1 MDIIDSSHEGIM
13 WLHFQPTTDA
23 KAFYFCVC
31 YLPPSDSTRNI
42 DHGEFYDTL
51 LYQSFSHCNDE
62 LFYIC
67 GDFNGR
73 CGDLEDYIAGVDC
86 IPDRDVIDFTINK
99 EGERLCDF
107 LIDSNCCIM
116 NGRNCLENNFTFVG
130 TQGASVVDYCIM
142 PYEHLSKYE
151 AFRVCLTSDLLS
163 KANLH
168 NKINSAITVP
178 DHSLLLWTFT
188 VECTNVKKKK
198 YAIGLPVTYE
208 KYDRLVPDN
217 FLQEDLSILND
228 GIRKI
233 QQSVNTQEELDNVC
247 SKLILT
253 LKTEMNDKM
262 THRTVKIQPSGNNK
276 KRKVNKPWWS
286 DSLSELWNEQCKA
299 EKAMLKGQKSIRNRL
314 RHVFVAARKRFNR
327 EVQRAKR
334 QYIRQ
339 KQAEIDEL
347 QSKNQTMFWKE
358 IGKIGV
364 GQERRK
370 NIPLEIL
377 KPDGSVSS
385 DVTEVLGK
393 WESDFTSL
401 LNPIESTSTPGPMN
415 ITHST
420 QNNENLSGYL
430 QDPIQMTEIESAL
443 KRMKSNKATGI
454 DEISMEVLKCRNIR
468 QTLCVL
474 FNKCFTLGKI
484 PNMWK
489 MGIITPV
496 PKSSTSDTRDPLSYR
511 GIHITSA
518 LYKLYCNILNERLS
532 KWESELEILSD
543 AQNGFQQDMGS
554 DCISS

>member
-1 MDIIDSSHEGIM
+1 
-13 WLHFQPTTDA
+13 
-23 KAFYFCVC
+23 
-31 YLPPSDSTRNI
+31 
-42 DHGEFYDTL
+42 
-51 LYQSFSHCNDE
+51 
-62 LFYIC
+62 
-67 GDFNGR
+67 
-73 CGDLEDYIAGVDC
+73 
-86 IPDRDVIDFTINK
+86 
-99 EGERLCDF
+99 
-107 LIDSNCCIM
+107 M
-116 NGRNCLENNFTFVG
+116 NGRNCLENNFTYVG
-130 TQGASVVDYCIM
+130 TQGVSVVDYCFT

-151 AFRVCLTSDLLS
+151 AFRVCLTSDLLNNA
-163 KANLH
+163 KLH
-168 NKINSAITVP
+168 NKINSATSAP

-188 VECTNVKKKK
+188 VECTNVRKKGV
-198 YAIGLPVTYE
+198 IGESVSYE

-228 GIRKI
+228 GIRNI

-247 SKLILT
+247 SRLIST
-253 LKTEMNDKM
+253 LKTEMSDKM
-262 THRTVKIQPSGNNK
+262 THRTVKILPSGDNK

-299 EKAMLKGQKSIRNRL
+299 EKAMLKGQNSIRNRL
-314 RHVFVAARKRFNR
+314 RHVFVTARKRFNR

-339 KQAEIDEL
+339 KQAEINEL

-393 WESDFTSL
+393 WESDFESL
-401 LNPIESTSTPGPMN
+401 LNPINSTSNPELVN
-415 ITHST
+415 INMHST
-420 QNNENLSGYL
+420 QNNENMSCYL

-454 DEISMEVLKCRNIR
+454 DEIPMEVLKCRNIR

-474 FNKCFTLGKI
+474 YNKCFSLGKI

-489 MGIITPV
+489 
-496 PKSSTSDTRDPLSYR
+496 SSPRYQSLRQLTRETHYR
-511 GIHITSA
+511 TEE
-518 LYKLYCNILNERLS
+518 YT
-532 KWESELEILSD
+532 
-543 AQNGFQQDMGS
+543 
-554 DCISS
+554 